1 MKHIQPFHLA
11 ISVDDLEAARTFY
24 RDTLELQEGRSDDHW
39 VDFDFFGHQLVIHY
53 KEQDASAKK
62 STNPVDGKEVP
73 IPHFGVVLTWE
84 DFHLFSEKLQQ
95 KNISFKIEPYIRFKG
110 KPGEQATML
119 FYDPCGN
126 VLEFK
131 AFKDQQQLFA
141 K

>member
-1 MKHIQPFHLA
+1 MSKIQPFHLA
-11 ISVDDLEAARTFY
+11 IPVDDLEAARTFY
-24 RDTLELQEGRSDDHW
+24 RDTLELQEGRSDEHW

-53 KEQDASAKK
+53 KEKEAASKK
-62 STNPVDGKEVP
+62 ATNPVDGKAVP

-84 DFHLFSEKLQQ
+84 DFHIFSEKLQQ
-95 KNISFKIEPYIRFKG
+95 KNITFEIEPYIRFKDQ
-110 KPGEQATML
+110 PGEQATMF

-126 VLEFK
+126 ALEFK